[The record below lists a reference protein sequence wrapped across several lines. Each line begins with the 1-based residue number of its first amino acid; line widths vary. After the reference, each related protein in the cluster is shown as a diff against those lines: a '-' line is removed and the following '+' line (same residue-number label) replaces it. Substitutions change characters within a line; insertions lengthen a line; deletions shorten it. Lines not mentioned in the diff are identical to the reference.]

1 MRLLNTKLLRFT
13 LGKMKIILR
22 FILKVYCNI
31 PKMRFE
37 LIESSN
43 HFQLKF
49 VILKSRLSP
58 IEDKWLRKHFKDFID
73 EHL

>member
-1 MRLLNTKLLRFT
+1 MRLLNAKLLRFT
-13 LGKMKIILR
+13 PGKMKIILR
-22 FILKVYCNI
+22 FILKVYCSI

>member
-1 MRLLNTKLLRFT
+1 MRLLNAKLLRFT
-13 LGKMKIILR
+13 PGKMKIILR

-58 IEDKWLRKHFKDFID
+58 IEDRWLRKHFKDFID

>member
-58 IEDKWLRKHFKDFID
+58 IEDRWLRKHFKDFID